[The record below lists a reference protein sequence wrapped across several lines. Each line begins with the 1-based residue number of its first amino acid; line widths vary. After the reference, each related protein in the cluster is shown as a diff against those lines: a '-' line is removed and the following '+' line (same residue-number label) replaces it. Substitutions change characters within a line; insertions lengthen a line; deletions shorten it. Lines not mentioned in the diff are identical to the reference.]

1 MTYARFCIYCL
12 QRDMM
17 INVKHRFVIMSDLIT
32 TVKNKNCKVLYIF
45 IYYLKVDTLLQ
56 SMSPEIMLSC
66 LCFFY
71 LFVCASYVCNTV
83 VMSIAVDVCEYERNI
98 GANSQVSVYSW
109 TYRQVWKSVIYWL
122 VLVAGAYKTKLAL
135 DEL

>member
-66 LCFFY
+66 LCFFIF
-71 LFVCASYVCNTV
+71 LCAHPMFVIQWWCPLLL
-83 VMSIAVDVCEYERNI
+83 MCEYERNI